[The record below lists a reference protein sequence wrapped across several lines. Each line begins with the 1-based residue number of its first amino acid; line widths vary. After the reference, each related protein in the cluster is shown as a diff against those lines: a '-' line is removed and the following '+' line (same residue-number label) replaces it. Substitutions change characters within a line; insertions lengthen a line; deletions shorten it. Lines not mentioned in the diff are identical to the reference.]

1 MFCALCCLSSF
12 NFLTKNKK
20 ELEAEIARF
29 EAWEAKVTP
38 KFSDPTYQPDY
49 EEKRRAI
56 RVLGVRVTVFPTKG
70 EYPYRWH
77 IDFTVPEVAK
87 KLHCAS
93 IEPRIALQIDPT
105 PNASAK

>member
-38 KFSDPTYQPDY
+38 KFSDPTYQPDSIPH
-49 EEKRRAI
+49 KRR
-56 RVLGVRVTVFPTKG
+56 
-70 EYPYRWH
+70 
-77 IDFTVPEVAK
+77 VPLSLAY
-87 KLHCAS
+87 
-93 IEPRIALQIDPT
+93 
-105 PNASAK
+105 